1 MKRVKYTNGSSVISR
16 KFYTR
21 VGDIDVA
28 GKGSFNPL
36 NLTASA
42 EGNVSKKIKG
52 TRFTAGAYK
61 DTTGKSGESFSVEK
75 QLPNSSVTLEKN
87 RTGTNVSFHKDIGNM
102 YGKLT
107 AGKQDTNVGNR
118 TIKGEKQILFNVTIP
133 LGRR

>member
-28 GKGSFNPL
+28 GEGSFNAPT
-36 NLTASA
+36 LTASA
-42 EGNVSKKIKG
+42 EGKASKNIKG
-52 TRFTAGAYK
+52 TKFTAAAYK

-75 QLPNSSVTLEKN
+75 QLPKSSVTLEKN
-87 RTGTNVSFHKDIGNM
+87 RKGTNVSFHKNIGNM